1 MLAQG
6 VLDART
12 GRYLTAE
19 ELKNRYAAEKF
30 DRDLLIPE
38 RINAMCDD
46 LFKRLCAHGG
56 PEQKVIVFCT
66 RDAHADRVAQRLQN
80 NYAAWCRAKGRTPK
94 DHCAFKCIDQ
104 GGADLLPSLRGSS
117 ERCFIACT
125 VDLLATGVDIERLNA
140 VVFFRYLSSSIL
152 FYQMVGRGTRIDE
165 PTHKYKFWLY
175 DHTGVTAL
183 FGTDFLTA
191 APVTRQRPPGEGEG
205 GDD

>member
-94 DHCAFKCIDQ
+94 DHCAFKCID
-104 GGADLLPSLRGSS
+104 
-117 ERCFIACT
+117 
-125 VDLLATGVDIERLNA
+125 
-140 VVFFRYLSSSIL
+140 
-152 FYQMVGRGTRIDE
+152 
-165 PTHKYKFWLY
+165 
-175 DHTGVTAL
+175 
-183 FGTDFLTA
+183 
-191 APVTRQRPPGEGEG
+191 
-205 GDD
+205 